1 MPAPPV
7 PDGVKASAL
16 SLCRIDL
23 ICGATIAIDVFYSKM
38 HHMYLF
44 IMNIEEAIPK
54 NIYAPCV
61 THRAT
66 QRPPWQ
72 SQQTQ
77 FLLFPFVVTAFL
89 HLPCFEH
96 AVLVLVVFGPGL
108 QRVVYAILLDVG
120 HRFCR

>member
-1 MPAPPV
+1 MMAPPV

-16 SLCRIDL
+16 SLCRMDPGLDL
-23 ICGATIAIDVFYSKM
+23 WCNAIAIDVFYSKM
-38 HHMYLF
+38 HHMYLC

-61 THRAT
+61 THRVT

-77 FLLFPFVVTAFL
+77 FLLIPVVTAFL
-89 HLPCFEH
+89 
-96 AVLVLVVFGPGL
+96 
-108 QRVVYAILLDVG
+108 LL
-120 HRFCR
+120 